1 MAAHPFGSG
10 QLPTWAEVFA
20 LFIQMGCSERLLPA
34 SLIDETGEQTPVRYL
49 FNPENRAFAP
59 IVNYGDQAKITRSEI
74 EFLERTLDIV
84 IPKAKKW
91 GF

>member
-1 MAAHPFGSG
+1 
-10 QLPTWAEVFA
+10 
-20 LFIQMGCSERLLPA
+20 LLPA